1 MKNQIPMLFL
11 KKKLKMRHSLL
22 LIIIYFFCFP
32 LFSQNIEDDFE
43 GNGTINQWVGD
54 YCYVAS
60 SFANPYVQGIN
71 TSSRVL
77 KYSDTGG
84 RYANVRF
91 DLNENLDFSNK
102 NSFTFK
108 IYVPSTGITGN
119 QINKVSVKL
128 QNGTLSQ
135 PWTTQSEIIKYISLN
150 EWQEITFNFENDSYI
165 NFNSSPT
172 APIERTDFNRVLIQ
186 VNGEDNYDHVTAYID
201 DFIFE
206 DSEGESGSNN
216 PVFNNLVWSDEFSY
230 SGAVDSNKWHHQ
242 IIPIINGT
250 DWANGEQ
257 QHYTNQLSNSFVS
270 NGSLKIKAIR
280 ENYTYNNTTK
290 SFTSARL
297 NSKFAFKYGRVDVKA
312 KLPAQA
318 GTWPAI
324 WTLGANINEVGNYF
338 GSTYGSV
345 GWPGCG
351 EIDIMEQN
359 GTDKTNLIGHLHYSN
374 TYTNAYQ
381 NEGGYTYI
389 ADSSVEFHEYSLIW
403 TEDVIKI
410 LLDDVVFFE
419 RQNTEEIPYDNPHFL
434 LLNIAMGGSLGG
446 TIPSNFSEATMEIDY
461 VRVYE
466 ESSLST
472 SNSTLNELI
481 IYPNPTK
488 DKLILKTPSHL
499 IGSKVIMYSTLGQ
512 SLSNFTLNEV
522 NTSIDLSS
530 FKQGI
535 YLLKFQTNNGSF
547 IKEIIKN

>member
-1 MKNQIPMLFL
+1 MRFFLVFFFIFIYGSIVSQQI
-11 KKKLKMRHSLL
+11 
-22 LIIIYFFCFP
+22 
-32 LFSQNIEDDFE
+32 IEDDFE
-43 GNGTINQWVGD
+43 GSGTISLWVGD
-54 YCYVAS
+54 DCDVDS

-77 KYSDTGG
+77 KYTDVGG
-84 RYANVRF
+84 QYANVRF
-91 DLNENLDFSNK
+91 DSNENLDFSNN

-108 IYVPSTGITGN
+108 IYVPSSGITGN
-119 QINKVSVKL
+119 QTNKVSVKL
-128 QNGTLSQ
+128 QNGTLPQ

-150 EWQEITFNFENDSYI
+150 EWQEITFNFESDAFI
-165 NFNSSPT
+165 NLDPSS
-172 APIERTDFNRVLIQ
+172 ANPIDRTDFNRVLIQ
-186 VNGEDNYDHVTAYID
+186 VNGEDNYDHVTAYVD

-206 DSEGESGSNN
+206 ESEGGSDASN
-216 PVFNNLVWSDEFSY
+216 PVFNTLVWSDEFNY

-250 DWANGEQ
+250 DWANGEL
-257 QHYTNQLSNSFVS
+257 QHYTNQISNSFVS

-280 ENYTYNNTTK
+280 ENYTYNNVTK
-290 SFTSARL
+290 PYTSARL
-297 NSKFAFKYGRVDVKA
+297 NSKFAFKYGRVDVRA
-312 KLPAQA
+312 KLPAEA

-345 GWPGCG
+345 GWPVCG

-359 GTDKTNLIGHLHYSN
+359 GWDKTNLIGHLHYSN
-374 TYTNAYQ
+374 ANTNVYQ
-381 NEGGYTYI
+381 NEGSTTYI
-389 ADSSVEFHEYSLIW
+389 QDSSGEFHIYSLIW
-403 TEDVIKI
+403 TENVIKI

-419 RQNTEEIPYDNPHFL
+419 RENTQEIPYDNHHYL
-434 LLNIAMGGSLGG
+434 LLNIAMGGNLGG
-446 TIPSNFSEATMEIDY
+446 AIPSNFNNATMEIDY

-466 ESSLST
+466 ESSLSS

-499 IGSKVIMYSTLGQ
+499 IGSNVNMYSTLGQ
-512 SLSNFTLNEV
+512 SLSNFTLDEV

-530 FKQGI
+530 FKKGI

-547 IKEIIKN
+547 VKEIIKN

>member
-1 MKNQIPMLFL
+1 MKNQIPVLFL
-11 KKKLKMRHSLL
+11 KKKIKMRHSLL

-43 GNGTINQWVGD
+43 GNGTINEWVGD
-54 YCYVAS
+54 HCYVAS
-60 SFANPYVQGIN
+60 SFVNPHVQGIN

-84 RYANVRF
+84 QYANVRF

-108 IYVPSTGITGN
+108 IYVPSTSITGN

-206 DSEGESGSNN
+206 ELEGEND
-216 PVFNNLVWSDEFSY
+216 PVYDQLIWSDEFDG
-230 SGAVDSNKWHHQ
+230 SGAIDSDKWFHQ
-242 IIPIINGT
+242 TQLPSSGSWYNNEI
-250 DWANGEQ
+250 
-257 QHYTNQLSNSFVS
+257 QHYTDRIDNTYVS
-270 NGSLKIKAIR
+270 NGSMHLVAKK
-280 ENYTYNNTTK
+280 ETYTDQGHTK
-290 SFTSARL
+290 QYTSARL
-297 NSKFAFKYGRVDVKA
+297 NSKIAFTYGKVEVRA
-312 KLPAQA
+312 ILPTGV

-324 WTLGANINEVGNYF
+324 WMLGKNISEAGAYWQTQ
-338 GSTYGSV
+338 GYGTVS
-345 GWPGCG
+345 WPACG
-351 EIDIMEQN
+351 EIDIMEHWGTNQN
-359 GTDKTNLIGHLHYSN
+359 FVQSAMHTPSSHGGTVNHGGQTIPTASTAYHVYSLEWYP
-374 TYTNAYQ
+374 TKMVFKVD
-381 NEGGYTYI
+381 GVHHYTYQPEVRNASTWPFN
-389 ADSSVEFHEYSLIW
+389 ADQY
-403 TEDVIKI
+403 I
-410 LLDDVVFFE
+410 LL
-419 RQNTEEIPYDNPHFL
+419 NTAIQPSIP
-434 LLNIAMGGSLGG
+434 GSF
-446 TIPSNFSEATMEIDY
+446 TESDMIIDY

-512 SLSNFTLNEV
+512 SLLNFTLNEV

-535 YLLKFQTNNGSF
+535 YLLKFQNNNGSF

>member
-1 MKNQIPMLFL
+1 VLFL
-11 KKKLKMRHSLL
+11 KKKIKMRHSLL

-43 GNGTINQWVGD
+43 GNGTINEWVGD

-60 SFANPYVQGIN
+60 SFVNPHVQGIN

-84 RYANVRF
+84 QYANVRF

-108 IYVPSTGITGN
+108 IYVPSTSITGN

-206 DSEGESGSNN
+206 ELEGEND
-216 PVFNNLVWSDEFSY
+216 PVYDQLIWSDEFDG
-230 SGAVDSNKWHHQ
+230 SGAIDSDKWFHQ
-242 IIPIINGT
+242 TQLPSSGSWYNNEI
-250 DWANGEQ
+250 
-257 QHYTNQLSNSFVS
+257 QHYTDRIDNTYVS
-270 NGSLKIKAIR
+270 NGSMHLVAKK
-280 ENYTYNNTTK
+280 ETYTDQGHTK
-290 SFTSARL
+290 QYTSARL
-297 NSKFAFKYGRVDVKA
+297 NSKIAFTYGKVEVRA
-312 KLPAQA
+312 ILPTGV

-324 WTLGANINEVGNYF
+324 WMLGKNISEAGAYWQTQ
-338 GSTYGSV
+338 GYGTVS
-345 GWPGCG
+345 WPACG
-351 EIDIMEQN
+351 EIDIMEHWGTNQN
-359 GTDKTNLIGHLHYSN
+359 FVQSAMHTPSSHGGTVNHGGQTIPTASTAYHVYSLEWYP
-374 TYTNAYQ
+374 TKMVFKVD
-381 NEGGYTYI
+381 GVHHYTYQPEVRNASTWPFN
-389 ADSSVEFHEYSLIW
+389 ADQY
-403 TEDVIKI
+403 I
-410 LLDDVVFFE
+410 LL
-419 RQNTEEIPYDNPHFL
+419 NTAIQPSIP
-434 LLNIAMGGSLGG
+434 GSF
-446 TIPSNFSEATMEIDY
+446 TESDMIIDY

-512 SLSNFTLNEV
+512 SLLNFTLNEV

-535 YLLKFQTNNGSF
+535 YLLKFQNNNGSF

>member
-1 MKNQIPMLFL
+1 MRFFLVFFFIFIYGSIVSQQI
-11 KKKLKMRHSLL
+11 
-22 LIIIYFFCFP
+22 
-32 LFSQNIEDDFE
+32 IEDDFE
-43 GNGTINQWVGD
+43 GSGTISLWVGD
-54 YCYVAS
+54 DCDVDS

-77 KYSDTGG
+77 KYTDVGG
-84 RYANVRF
+84 QYANVRF
-91 DLNENLDFSNK
+91 DSNENLDFSNN

-108 IYVPSTGITGN
+108 IYVPSSGITGN
-119 QINKVSVKL
+119 QTNKVSVKL
-128 QNGTLSQ
+128 QNGTLPQ

-150 EWQEITFNFENDSYI
+150 EWQEITFDFENDAFI
-165 NFNSSPT
+165 NLDPSS
-172 APIERTDFNRVLIQ
+172 ANPIDRTDFNRVLIQ
-186 VNGEDNYDHVTAYID
+186 VNGEDNYDHVTAYVD

-206 DSEGESGSNN
+206 ESEGGSDASN
-216 PVFNNLVWSDEFSY
+216 PVFNTLVWSDEFNY

-250 DWANGEQ
+250 DWANGEL
-257 QHYTNQLSNSFVS
+257 QHYTNQISNSFVS

-280 ENYTYNNTTK
+280 ENYTYNNVTK
-290 SFTSARL
+290 PYTSARL
-297 NSKFAFKYGRVDVKA
+297 NSKFAFKYGRVDVRA
-312 KLPAQA
+312 KLPAEA

-345 GWPGCG
+345 GWPVCG

-359 GTDKTNLIGHLHYSN
+359 GWDKTNLIGHLHYSN
-374 TYTNAYQ
+374 ANTNVYQ
-381 NEGGYTYI
+381 NEGSTTYI
-389 ADSSVEFHEYSLIW
+389 QDSSGEFHIYSLIW
-403 TEDVIKI
+403 TENVIKI

-419 RQNTEEIPYDNPHFL
+419 RENTQEIPYDNHHYL
-434 LLNIAMGGSLGG
+434 LLNIAMGGNLGG
-446 TIPSNFSEATMEIDY
+446 AIPSNFNNATMEIDY

-466 ESSLST
+466 ESSLSS

-499 IGSKVIMYSTLGQ
+499 IGSNVNMYSTLGQ
-512 SLSNFTLNEV
+512 SLSNFTLDKA

-530 FKQGI
+530 FKKGI
-535 YLLKFQTNNGSF
+535 YLLKFQTDNGSF
-547 IKEIIKN
+547 VKEIIKN

>member
-1 MKNQIPMLFL
+1 
-11 KKKLKMRHSLL
+11 MRHSLL

-43 GNGTINQWVGD
+43 GNGTINEWVGD
-54 YCYVAS
+54 NCYVAS
-60 SFANPYVQGIN
+60 SFVNPHVQGIN

-84 RYANVRF
+84 QYANVRF

-108 IYVPSTGITGN
+108 IYVPSTSITGN

-206 DSEGESGSNN
+206 ELEGEND
-216 PVFNNLVWSDEFSY
+216 PVYDQLIWSDEFDG
-230 SGAVDSNKWHHQ
+230 SGAIDSDKWFHQ
-242 IIPIINGT
+242 TQLPSSGSWYNNEI
-250 DWANGEQ
+250 
-257 QHYTNQLSNSFVS
+257 QHYTDRIDNTYVS
-270 NGSLKIKAIR
+270 NGSMHLVAKK
-280 ENYTYNNTTK
+280 ETYTDQGHTK
-290 SFTSARL
+290 QYTSARL
-297 NSKFAFKYGRVDVKA
+297 NSKIAFTYGKVEVRA
-312 KLPAQA
+312 ILPTGV

-324 WTLGANINEVGNYF
+324 WMLGKNISEAGAYWQTQ
-338 GSTYGSV
+338 GYGTVS
-345 GWPGCG
+345 WPACG
-351 EIDIMEQN
+351 EIDIMEHWGTNQN
-359 GTDKTNLIGHLHYSN
+359 FVQSAMHTPSSHGGTVNHGGQTIPTASTAYHVYSLEWYP
-374 TYTNAYQ
+374 TKMVFKVD
-381 NEGGYTYI
+381 GVHHYTYQPEVRNASTWPFN
-389 ADSSVEFHEYSLIW
+389 ADQY
-403 TEDVIKI
+403 I
-410 LLDDVVFFE
+410 LL
-419 RQNTEEIPYDNPHFL
+419 NTAIQPSIP
-434 LLNIAMGGSLGG
+434 GSF
-446 TIPSNFSEATMEIDY
+446 TESDMIIDY

-512 SLSNFTLNEV
+512 SLLNFTLNEV

-535 YLLKFQTNNGSF
+535 YLLKFQNNNGSF

>member
-1 MKNQIPMLFL
+1 MRFFL
-11 KKKLKMRHSLL
+11 VIFFSF
-22 LIIIYFFCFP
+22 IYGSIV
-32 LFSQNIEDDFE
+32 SQQVIEDDFE
-43 GNGTINQWVGD
+43 GSGTISGWVGD
-54 YCYVAS
+54 DCDVDS
-60 SFANPYVQGIN
+60 SFTNPYAQGIN

-77 KYSDTGG
+77 KYSDVGG
-84 RYANVRF
+84 QYANVRF
-91 DLNENLDFSNK
+91 DSNENLDFSNN

-108 IYVPSTGITGN
+108 IYVPSSGITGN
-119 QINKVSVKL
+119 QTNKVSVKL
-128 QNGTLSQ
+128 QNGTLPQ

-150 EWQEITFNFENDSYI
+150 EWQEITFDFENDSYT
-165 NFNSSPT
+165 NFDPSSI
-172 APIERTDFNRVLIQ
+172 APIQRTDFNRVLIQ
-186 VNGEDNYDHVTAYID
+186 VNGEGNYDHVTAYVD

-206 DSEGESGSNN
+206 ESEGGSDGNN
-216 PVFNNLVWSDEFSY
+216 PVFNTLVWSDEFNY
-230 SGAVDSNKWHHQ
+230 SGTVDSNKWHHQ

-257 QHYTNQLSNSFVS
+257 QHYTNQLSNSFVN
-270 NGSLKIKAIR
+270 NGSLKIRAIK
-280 ENYTYNNTTK
+280 ENYTYNNVTK
-290 SFTSARL
+290 PYTSARL
-297 NSKFAFKYGRVDVKA
+297 NSKFAFKYGRVDVRA
-312 KLPAQA
+312 KLPAET

-345 GWPGCG
+345 GWPVCG

-359 GTDKTNLIGHLHYSN
+359 GWDKTNLIGHLHYSN
-374 TYTNAYQ
+374 ANTNVYQ
-381 NEGGYTYI
+381 NEGSTTYI
-389 ADSSVEFHEYSLIW
+389 QDSSGEFHIYSLIW
-403 TEDVIKI
+403 TENVIKI

-419 RQNTEEIPYDNPHFL
+419 RENTQEIPYDNHHYL
-434 LLNIAMGGSLGG
+434 LLNIAMGGNLGG
-446 TIPSNFSEATMEIDY
+446 TIPSDFNNATMEIDY

-499 IGSKVIMYSTLGQ
+499 IGSSVNMYSTLGQ
-512 SLSNFTLNEV
+512 SLSNFTLDKA

-530 FKQGI
+530 FKKGI

-547 IKEIIKN
+547 VKEIIKN

>member
-1 MKNQIPMLFL
+1 MRFFLVFFFIFIYGSIVSQQI
-11 KKKLKMRHSLL
+11 
-22 LIIIYFFCFP
+22 
-32 LFSQNIEDDFE
+32 IEDDFE
-43 GNGTINQWVGD
+43 GSGTISLWVGD
-54 YCYVAS
+54 DCDVDS

-77 KYSDTGG
+77 KYTDVGG
-84 RYANVRF
+84 QYANVRF
-91 DLNENLDFSNK
+91 DSNENLDFSNN

-108 IYVPSTGITGN
+108 IYVPSSGITGN
-119 QINKVSVKL
+119 QTNKVSVKL
-128 QNGTLSQ
+128 QNGTLPQ

-150 EWQEITFNFENDSYI
+150 EWQEITFDFENDAFI
-165 NFNSSPT
+165 NLDPSS
-172 APIERTDFNRVLIQ
+172 ANPIDRTDFNRVLIQ
-186 VNGEDNYDHVTAYID
+186 VNGEDNYDHVTAYVD

-206 DSEGESGSNN
+206 ESEGGSDASN
-216 PVFNNLVWSDEFSY
+216 PVFNTLVWSDEFNY

-250 DWANGEQ
+250 DWANGEL
-257 QHYTNQLSNSFVS
+257 QHYTNQISNSFVS

-280 ENYTYNNTTK
+280 ENYTYNNVTK
-290 SFTSARL
+290 PYTSARL
-297 NSKFAFKYGRVDVKA
+297 NSKFAFKYGRVDVRA
-312 KLPAQA
+312 KLPAEA

-324 WTLGANINEVGNYF
+324 WTLGANIDEVGNYF

-345 GWPGCG
+345 GWPVCG

-359 GTDKTNLIGHLHYSN
+359 GWDKTNLIGHLHYSN
-374 TYTNAYQ
+374 ANTNVYQ
-381 NEGGYTYI
+381 NEGSTTYI
-389 ADSSVEFHEYSLIW
+389 QDSSGEFHIYSLIW
-403 TEDVIKI
+403 TENVIKI

-419 RQNTEEIPYDNPHFL
+419 RENTQEIPYDNHHYL
-434 LLNIAMGGSLGG
+434 LLNIAMGGNLGG
-446 TIPSNFSEATMEIDY
+446 AIPSNFNNATMEIDY

-466 ESSLST
+466 ESSLSS

-499 IGSKVIMYSTLGQ
+499 IGSNVNMYSTLGQ
-512 SLSNFTLNEV
+512 SLSNFTLDEV

-530 FKQGI
+530 FKKGI

-547 IKEIIKN
+547 VKEIIKN

>member
-1 MKNQIPMLFL
+1 MRFFLVFFFIFIYGSIVSQQI
-11 KKKLKMRHSLL
+11 
-22 LIIIYFFCFP
+22 
-32 LFSQNIEDDFE
+32 IEDDFE
-43 GNGTINQWVGD
+43 GSGTISLWVGD
-54 YCYVAS
+54 DCDVDS

-77 KYSDTGG
+77 KYTDVGG
-84 RYANVRF
+84 QYANVRF
-91 DLNENLDFSNK
+91 DSNENLDFSNN

-108 IYVPSTGITGN
+108 IYVPSSGITGN
-119 QINKVSVKL
+119 QTNKVSVKL
-128 QNGTLSQ
+128 QNGTLPQ

-150 EWQEITFNFENDSYI
+150 EWQEITFDFENDAFI
-165 NFNSSPT
+165 NLDPSS
-172 APIERTDFNRVLIQ
+172 ANPIDRTDFNRVLIQ
-186 VNGEDNYDHVTAYID
+186 VNGEDNYDHVTAYVD

-206 DSEGESGSNN
+206 ESEGGSDASN
-216 PVFNNLVWSDEFSY
+216 PVFNTLVWSDEFNY

-250 DWANGEQ
+250 DWANGEL
-257 QHYTNQLSNSFVS
+257 QHYTNQISNSFVS

-280 ENYTYNNTTK
+280 ENYTYNNVTK
-290 SFTSARL
+290 PYTSARL
-297 NSKFAFKYGRVDVKA
+297 NSKFAFKYGRVDVRA
-312 KLPAQA
+312 KLPAEA

-345 GWPGCG
+345 GWPVCG

-359 GTDKTNLIGHLHYSN
+359 GWDKTNLIGHLHYSN
-374 TYTNAYQ
+374 ANTNVYQ
-381 NEGGYTYI
+381 NEGSTTYI
-389 ADSSVEFHEYSLIW
+389 QDSSGEFHIYSLIW
-403 TEDVIKI
+403 TENVIKI

-419 RQNTEEIPYDNPHFL
+419 RENTQEIPYDNHHYL
-434 LLNIAMGGSLGG
+434 LLNIAMGGNLGG
-446 TIPSNFSEATMEIDY
+446 AIPSNFNNATMEIDY

-466 ESSLST
+466 ESSLSS

-499 IGSKVIMYSTLGQ
+499 IGSNVNMYSTLGQ
-512 SLSNFTLNEV
+512 SLSNFTLDKV

-530 FKQGI
+530 FKKGI

-547 IKEIIKN
+547 VKEIIKN

>member
-1 MKNQIPMLFL
+1 MRFFLVFFFIFIYGSIVSQQI
-11 KKKLKMRHSLL
+11 
-22 LIIIYFFCFP
+22 
-32 LFSQNIEDDFE
+32 IEDDFE
-43 GNGTINQWVGD
+43 GSGTISLWVGD
-54 YCYVAS
+54 DCDVDS

-77 KYSDTGG
+77 KYTDVGG
-84 RYANVRF
+84 QYANVRF
-91 DLNENLDFSNK
+91 DSNENLDFSNN

-108 IYVPSTGITGN
+108 IYVPSSSITGN
-119 QINKVSVKL
+119 QTNKVSVKL
-128 QNGTLSQ
+128 QNGTLPQ

-150 EWQEITFNFENDSYI
+150 EWQEITFDFENDAFI
-165 NFNSSPT
+165 NLDPSS
-172 APIERTDFNRVLIQ
+172 ANPIDRTDFNRVLIQ
-186 VNGEDNYDHVTAYID
+186 VNGEDNYDHVTAYVD

-206 DSEGESGSNN
+206 ESEGGSDASN
-216 PVFNNLVWSDEFSY
+216 PVFNTLVWSDEFNY

-250 DWANGEQ
+250 DWANGEL

-280 ENYTYNNTTK
+280 ENYTYNNVTK
-290 SFTSARL
+290 PYTSARL
-297 NSKFAFKYGRVDVKA
+297 NSKFAFKYGRVDVRA
-312 KLPAQA
+312 KLPAEA

-345 GWPGCG
+345 GWPVCG

-359 GTDKTNLIGHLHYSN
+359 GWDKTNLIGHLHYSN
-374 TYTNAYQ
+374 ANTNVYQ
-381 NEGGYTYI
+381 NEGSTTYI
-389 ADSSVEFHEYSLIW
+389 QDSSGEFHIYSLIW
-403 TEDVIKI
+403 TENVIKI

-419 RQNTEEIPYDNPHFL
+419 RENTQEIPYDNHHYL
-434 LLNIAMGGSLGG
+434 LLNIAMGGNLGG
-446 TIPSNFSEATMEIDY
+446 AIPSNFNNATMEIDY

-466 ESSLST
+466 ESSLSS

-499 IGSKVIMYSTLGQ
+499 IGSNVNMYSTLGQ
-512 SLSNFTLNEV
+512 SLSNFTLDEV

-530 FKQGI
+530 FKKGI
-535 YLLKFQTNNGSF
+535 YLLKFQTDNGSF
-547 IKEIIKN
+547 VKEIIKN